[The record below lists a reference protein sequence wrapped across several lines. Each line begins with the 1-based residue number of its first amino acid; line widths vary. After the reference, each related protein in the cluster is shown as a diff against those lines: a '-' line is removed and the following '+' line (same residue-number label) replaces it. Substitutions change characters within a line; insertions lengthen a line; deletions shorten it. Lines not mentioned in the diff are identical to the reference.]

1 MKLIA
6 SAFVALFLG
15 ILLGGYGPS
24 AELDRLQKLDR
35 PNQGLFAAVPEPC
48 DSNVG
53 SDLATLLGNGVG
65 RADTPPLRDEPE
77 TPDPRAAELAAE
89 IDAAGEQAEAQLRDG
104 IEAAANN
111 EEELELARTALE
123 LRRAQ
128 ARAALLEDSDAEDEQ
143 MEQFD
148 TAVDAM
154 NGVLL
159 DLTEE
164 MTEMVEGGREP
175 GRREAM
181 EFAADALDALLS
193 AEDNMRS
200 AFRPDQLAEVEDS
213 AIDPFSHIDPA
224 IIDVLE
230 GLDFG
235 DDAGRDA
242 GEGEQL

>member
-1 MKLIA
+1 MKNIA
-6 SAFVALFLG
+6 VAFVALFLG
-15 ILLGGYGPS
+15 ILLGGYGPT
-24 AELDRLQKLDR
+24 AELMTLKDSR
-35 PNQGLFAAVPEPC
+35 PPPGLFDGGPPC
-48 DSNVG
+48 DSSVG

-65 RADTPPLRDEPE
+65 REPLPTPPEPPFE
-77 TPDPRAAELAAE
+77 SDTPDPRTAELAAE
-89 IDAAGEQAEAQLRDG
+89 IDAAGEQAEEDFREDL
-104 IEAAANN
+104 EAAANN
-111 EEELELARTALE
+111 EEELDLARAALD
-123 LRRAQ
+123 LRRTQ
-128 ARAALLEDSDAEDEQ
+128 ARAALLEDTDAEDEQ

-154 NGVLL
+154 NDVLL

-164 MTEMVEGGREP
+164 MTEMVEGGAKP

-200 AFRPDQLAEVEDS
+200 SFDPTQLAEVEDS

-235 DDAGRDA
+235 TDDGNS
-242 GEGEQL
+242 L

>member
-1 MKLIA
+1 MKFLA
-6 SAFVALFLG
+6 TAVTALFLG

-24 AELDRLQKLDR
+24 AELEKLKTTAAPDA
-35 PNQGLFAAVPEPC
+35 GLFAAVGEPC
-48 DSNVG
+48 RADVG

-65 RADTPPLRDEPE
+65 RTSPPPPAPTPVEE
-77 TPDPRAAELAAE
+77 TPDPRAVELAAE
-89 IDAAGEQAEAQLRDG
+89 IDAAGEQAEEEMRDG
-104 IEAAANN
+104 LVAAAGK
-111 EEELELARTALE
+111 EEELELARTALD
-123 LRRAQ
+123 LRRTQ
-128 ARAALLEDSDAEDEQ
+128 ARAALLEDTDAEDEQ

-148 TAVDAM
+148 TAVEAM
-154 NGVLL
+154 NDVLL

-164 MTEMVEGGREP
+164 LTTMVEGGTEP

-200 AFRPDQLAEVEDS
+200 VFGPDQLAEVEDS

-230 GLDFG
+230 TLDI
-235 DDAGRDA
+235 AEEGRD
-242 GEGEQL
+242 L

>member
-1 MKLIA
+1 MKNIA
-6 SAFVALFLG
+6 VAFVALFLG

-24 AELDRLQKLDR
+24 AKLEKLEKAR
-35 PNQGLFAAVPEPC
+35 PPAGLFPAGEPC

-53 SDLATLLGNGVG
+53 SDLATFLGNGVA
-65 RADTPPLRDEPE
+65 REPDPAIAFVPE
-77 TPDPRAAELAAE
+77 TDATDPRTVELAAE
-89 IDAAGEQAEAQLRDG
+89 IDAAGEQAEEDFRDG
-104 IEAAANN
+104 LEAAANN
-111 EEELELARTALE
+111 EDELDLARAALD
-123 LRRAQ
+123 LRRTQ
-128 ARAALLEDSDAEDEQ
+128 ARAALLEETDAEDEQ

-148 TAVDAM
+148 TAVEAM
-154 NGVLL
+154 NDVLL

-164 MTEMVEGGREP
+164 MTEMVEGGTEP

-200 AFRPDQLAEVEDS
+200 AFGPEQLGEVEDS

-230 GLDFG
+230 GLDFAQNGG
-235 DDAGRDA
+235 DT
-242 GEGEQL
+242 L